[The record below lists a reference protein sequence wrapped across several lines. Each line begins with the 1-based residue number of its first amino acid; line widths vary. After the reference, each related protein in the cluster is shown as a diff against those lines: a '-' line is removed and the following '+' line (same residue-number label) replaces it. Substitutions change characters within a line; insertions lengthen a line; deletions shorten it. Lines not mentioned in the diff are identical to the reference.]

1 MTYVCTRLDLLCHI
15 CWVNAVTSAAVDN
28 AAVHFSQ
35 VSLTL
40 WSPDA
45 VHSEFSIDITYKVE
59 ARVDCGSFRI
69 RLLAWFLCKVIE
81 PGGTAWDKI
90 VGLCGLTWS
99 KMVGPGGTT
108 HGKIIGCDQ
117 SKWVKRT
124 DLKGLMNLVYIH
136 HFSLLNMMTKLY
148 NHSYL
153 LII

>member
-1 MTYVCTRLDLLCHI
+1 M
-15 CWVNAVTSAAVDN
+15 
-28 AAVHFSQ
+28 
-35 VSLTL
+35 
-40 WSPDA
+40 
-45 VHSEFSIDITYKVE
+45 
-59 ARVDCGSFRI
+59 
-69 RLLAWFLCKVIE
+69 IE

-108 HGKIIGCDQ
+108 HGKIIGCDH